1 MSERLNGQIA
11 IVTGGAR
18 GIGLATV
25 ERFVSEGARVM
36 IGDLGDHLDA
46 DTAARLGD
54 AVRYQQCDVTVEV
67 DVESLV
73 QRAVDEFGGLD
84 IMFNNAGIV
93 GAVGPITDTSLESWN
108 TTVNID
114 LLSVF
119 LGMKHAGR
127 VMKEQRHGSIISTAS
142 IAGVVGGLGPHAYT
156 AAKHGVIGL
165 TKSVANEFGPFGIRA
180 NAIAPGGTITP
191 MTANMGGTEAE
202 DAAIRERFAGNSP
215 LGIPLEAHDIA
226 AAAAYLAS
234 DDARNVSGQV
244 IVVDAGHTNSGTS
257 VQPFHVTEAKSVTSA
272 TEAGRPQ

>member
-1 MSERLNGQIA
+1 MTSRLAAQTA

-18 GIGLATV
+18 GIGMATV
-25 ERFVSEGARVM
+25 ERFVSEGARVV
-36 IGDLGDHLDA
+36 IGDLGDALDA
-46 DTAARLGD
+46 EAADRLGD
-54 AVRYQQCDVTVEV
+54 SVRYQRCDVTVEA

-73 QRAVDEFGGLD
+73 QRAVDEFGALD

-93 GAVGPITDTSLESWN
+93 GAVGPITDTSLDSWN

-127 VMKEQRHGSIISTAS
+127 VMKEQRRGSIISTAS
-142 IAGVVGGLGPHAYT
+142 VAGVVGGLGPHAYT

-165 TKSVANEFGPFGIRA
+165 TKSVANEFGPFGVRA

-191 MTANMGGTEAE
+191 MTAKVGGTEAE
-202 DAAIRERFAGNSP
+202 EAAIRERFAGNSP
-215 LGIPLEAHDIA
+215 LGIPLEARDIA

-244 IVVDAGHTNSGTS
+244 IVVDAGHTNSGLD
-257 VQPFHVTEAKSVTSA
+257 VGRFHTVPAQAITSA
-272 TEAGRPQ
+272 TDA

>member
-1 MSERLNGQIA
+1 MTSRLTGRTA

-25 ERFVSEGARVM
+25 ERFVSEGARVV
-36 IGDLGDHLDA
+36 IGDLGDALDA
-46 DTAARLGD
+46 DTAERLGD
-54 AVRYQQCDVTVEV
+54 SVRYQRCDVTVEA
-67 DVESLV
+67 DIESLV
-73 QRAVDEFGGLD
+73 QRSVDEFGALD
-84 IMFNNAGIV
+84 IMYNNAGIV
-93 GAVGPITDTSLESWN
+93 GAVGPITETTLDSWN

-119 LGMKHAGR
+119 LGIKHAGR
-127 VMKEQRHGSIISTAS
+127 VMKQQRSGSIISTAS

-165 TKSVANEFGPFGIRA
+165 TKSVANEFGPFGVRA

-191 MTANMGGTEAE
+191 MTAKVGGTEAE
-202 DAAIRERFAGNSP
+202 EAAIRERFAGNSP

-257 VQPFHVTEAKSVTSA
+257 VQRFHTTTAQSVTSA
-272 TEAGRPQ
+272 TDA